1 MKNRKKAITAL
12 LTAAVLLIAVFMA
25 GCARQAEAANKDT
38 VLSANFSD
46 AEFAKLSALQFDGYE
61 EMTVSEFQNRV
72 WELTDTNE
80 SQLVGEILPRC
91 GSI

>member
-1 MKNRKKAITAL
+1 MKNFKKTIAPL
-12 LTAAVLLIAVFMA
+12 LTAAVLLIAVFTA
-25 GCARQAEAANKDT
+25 GCARQAEASNKDA

-72 WELTDTNE
+72 SSCRL
-80 SQLVGEILPRC
+80 
-91 GSI
+91 